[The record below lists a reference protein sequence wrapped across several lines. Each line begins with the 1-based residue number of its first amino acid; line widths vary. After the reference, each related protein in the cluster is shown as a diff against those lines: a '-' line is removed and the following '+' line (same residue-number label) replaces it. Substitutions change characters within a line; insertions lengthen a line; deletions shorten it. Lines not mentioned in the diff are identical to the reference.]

1 MIRSRPWAWLMA
13 LLLGFALGAQ
23 TPPPAPDT
31 PVADRAGV
39 LSAAAAAQLTAQLES
54 FERDTSSQVVVWI
67 ERRMPA
73 GAALEDYVNRTF
85 QAWKIGQRT
94 RDNGVLLAVFTEDRK
109 LRIEVGYGLEG
120 ALPDALCGRI
130 IANEITPRFKERNYE
145 AGIRAGVT
153 AILAATRGEYRGA
166 PSGQRPRA
174 AISFERLRWI
184 ALLGA
189 VAGLIGGA
197 LSGLRSGVAGGLAQ
211 GFRGIFIGGLGH
223 PFAYLFGVAAT
234 PLLGI
239 TILLPV
245 WLLILSRTR
254 MGSPSGWAFDHSGRH
269 SRWGGWGGGGGGG
282 FGGGSFGG
290 FSGGGGSS
298 GGGGAS
304 GSW

>member
-1 MIRSRPWAWLMA
+1 MSRSGTWATWLV
-13 LLLGFALGAQ
+13 LLLSCALSGQ
-23 TPPPAPDT
+23 TPPPAPPT
-31 PVADRAGV
+31 HLADRAGV
-39 LSAAAAAQLTAQLES
+39 LSASAAAQLTSELEA
-54 FERDTSSQVVVWI
+54 FERDTSSQVIVWI
-67 ERRMPA
+67 ERALPA
-73 GAALEDYVNRTF
+73 NAALEDYVNRTF

-94 RDNGVLLAVFTEDRK
+94 RDNGVLLAVFTQDRK

-130 IANEITPRFKERNYE
+130 IANEITPRFKEGNYE

-166 PSGQRPRA
+166 PSGQKSRP

-184 ALLGA
+184 AALGA

-197 LSGLRSGVAGGLAQ
+197 LSGMRSGVAGGLAQ

-223 PFAYLFGVAAT
+223 PFAYLFGLGAA
-234 PLLGI
+234 PLFGVG
-239 TILLPV
+239 ILLLV
-245 WLLILSRTR
+245 WLLILSRGR
-254 MGSPSGWAFDHSGRH
+254 MWSPRGWAFDHSGRH
-269 SRWGGWGGGGGGG
+269 SSWGGWGG
-282 FGGGSFGG
+282 GGGSFGG

>member
-1 MIRSRPWAWLMA
+1 MIRSRSWACLMA
-13 LLLGFALGAQ
+13 LLLGFAIGAQ
-23 TPPPAPDT
+23 TPPPAPAT
-31 PVADRAGV
+31 HVADRAGV

-67 ERRMPA
+67 ERRLPA

-130 IANEITPRFKERNYE
+130 IANEITPRFKEGNYE

-223 PFAYLFGVAAT
+223 PFAYLFGLGAA
-234 PLLGI
+234 PLFGLGI
-239 TILLPV
+239 LLLV
-245 WLLILSRTR
+245 WLLILSRGWVKSTR
-254 MGSPSGWAFDHSGRH
+254 GWSFDHSGRH
-269 SRWGGWGGGGGGG
+269 SNWGGWTSGG
-282 FGGGSFGG
+282 FSGGG